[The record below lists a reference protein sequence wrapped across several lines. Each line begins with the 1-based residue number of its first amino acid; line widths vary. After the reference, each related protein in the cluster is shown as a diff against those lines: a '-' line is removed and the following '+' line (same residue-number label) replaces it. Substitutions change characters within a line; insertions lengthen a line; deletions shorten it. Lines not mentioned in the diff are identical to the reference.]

1 LVFGCT
7 YVEIASVLVAH
18 TSVAAVAIS
27 AGGVI
32 SALRKTLALARV
44 RGVGGR
50 DGVGLPDIH
59 LRAARTDL
67 ARSRVRVGVRWVPTL
82 NVGLAVDEL
91 DVVGALGITVTGSEL
106 GTSLVVA
113 LSDTTVGGHLDKVE
127 STVETT
133 REFGDIHIEGEFLAD
148 EVEHLVLGVA
158 LHEVGTR
165 TDVGSAVALGDELD
179 AQGIAAGGDTVGT

>member
-1 LVFGCT
+1 LIFGCT

-27 AGGVI
+27 AGGII

-44 RGVGGR
+44 RGIGGR

-59 LRAARTDL
+59 LRAARADL
-67 ARSRVRVGVRWVPTL
+67 ARSRVRVSVRWVPAL
-82 NVGLAVDEL
+82 NIGLAVDEL
-91 DVVGALGITVTGSEL
+91 DIVGALGIAVTSSVL

-113 LSDTTVGGHLDKVE
+113 LSDTTVGSHLDEVE
-127 STVETT
+127 STVETA
-133 REFGDIHIEGEFLAD
+133 RELGDIHVEGKFLAD
-148 EVEHLVLGVA
+148 EVEHLVLCVG

-165 TDVGSAVALGDELD
+165 TNVGSAVALGDELD
-179 AQGIAAGGDTVGT
+179 A